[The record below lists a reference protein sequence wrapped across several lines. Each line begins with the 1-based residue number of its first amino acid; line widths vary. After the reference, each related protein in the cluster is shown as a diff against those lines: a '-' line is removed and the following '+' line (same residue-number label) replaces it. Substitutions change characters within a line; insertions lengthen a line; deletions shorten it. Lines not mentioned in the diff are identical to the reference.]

1 MKLLINNGGL
11 GRQGKTT
18 IAYTIYK
25 TAKEPYRYVT
35 NDLENASI
43 DLNKNIAPSD
53 LIYAPNGTV
62 IDINPKD
69 NIIFDFGWKPD
80 DRLLSVAKYVDVIL
94 VPISYVTKAEL
105 ILSLKNINA
114 LRKVNENIIVIVN
127 NTETIDVKT
136 VKMALD
142 IVLPDLDI
150 FVINRSRYIHRLPNE
165 NKTVFEVA
173 NENKWDGAKL
183 NQKIIPQ
190 FLQIFD
196 RLDINY

>member
-69 NIIFDFGWKPD
+69 NIIFDFG
-80 DRLLSVAKYVDVIL
+80 
-94 VPISYVTKAEL
+94 
-105 ILSLKNINA
+105 
-114 LRKVNENIIVIVN
+114 
-127 NTETIDVKT
+127 
-136 VKMALD
+136 
-142 IVLPDLDI
+142 
-150 FVINRSRYIHRLPNE
+150 
-165 NKTVFEVA
+165 
-173 NENKWDGAKL
+173 
-183 NQKIIPQ
+183 
-190 FLQIFD
+190 
-196 RLDINY
+196 